1 MNPSDYTTISFPFL
15 GLELNPGRGFDLG
28 PLTVNFYGL
37 IIGIGLL
44 LAVLY
49 GCKRSKHFGIREDDI
64 LDGVLWIVPFA
75 VLCARLYYCIFSW
88 DSYADNPF
96 SFSTS
101 S

>member
-1 MNPSDYTTISFPFL
+1 MNPSDYSTISFPFL
-15 GLELNPGRGFDLG
+15 GIELNPGRGFDIG

-44 LAVLY
+44 LAVWY

-75 VLCARLYYCIFSW
+75 VL
-88 DSYADNPF
+88 
-96 SFSTS
+96 
-101 S
+101 